1 MHANYGDVSVSLP
14 RRFHGHITIRTS
26 DERIAFS
33 PALKECTALLSDVP
47 GSRVYFVGDR
57 PRGGAG
63 GTQQNDD
70 EGETPLVEDEPV
82 DELSVGGKY
91 TSVRIN
97 WDGEEEP
104 PMMWPDGWMSFLS
117 GADRFFSSGRM
128 W

>member
-14 RRFHGHITIRTS
+14 RHFHGHITIRTS

-33 PALKECTALLSDVP
+33 PALKDCTALLSDVP

-63 GTQQNDD
+63 GMQQNDD
-70 EGETPLVEDEPV
+70 EGETLLVEDEPV